1 MHLTNSEQAMLDGA
15 GGVARQKAMELL
27 VRYAEALGA
36 DGFVDTNN
44 VAGVPGSSTLFLENY
59 YKEHAGQGDY
69 ETVFSLFDLDAGQVL
84 EVPSAQT
91 YCCHLQGGVDPVAW
105 REQGF
110 SREAFEHQRKDEAAF
125 AARGV
130 QVLKTC
136 TPYLAGNVPVKGEH
150 CAWMESS
157 AVVYCNSV
165 LGARTNTEGRESTS
179 AAMLTG
185 KIPDWGF
192 HRDEGRYGTH
202 LIEVEAHV
210 ESVIDWGMLGYFIGG
225 AIDDHIPVI
234 AGNLGQA
241 NLARHKHFGAAA
253 ASSGGIE
260 MYHIVGV
267 TPEAATREMAF
278 GQRPNG
284 TNAPRKPVDIIK
296 YGVAERRA
304 TYERLNS
311 TASDTRVDFVM
322 LGCPHASLEQLREA
336 SQLLDGKKLHGGS
349 SLWVFTSRAVKATAE
364 LQGYTKII
372 EAAGGRVMTD
382 TCSAIGRILPKG
394 TKVVALDSAKQ
405 AHYLPAMMGIQAWFG
420 STCDCIRAA
429 MSGRWTGELR

>member
-1 MHLTNSEQAMLDGA
+1 MRPSLRLTDGEKAMLDGA
-15 GGVARQKAMELL
+15 HGLARQKAMELL
-27 VRYAEALGA
+27 VRYGEALGA
-36 DGFVDTNN
+36 ERFVDTNN

-59 YKEHAGQGDY
+59 YKQTAGDASY
-69 ETVFSLFDLDAGQVL
+69 EAVFSLFDLDAGQVM

-105 REQGF
+105 SEQGF
-110 SREAFEHQRKDEAAF
+110 SREAFEHQQKDEAAV

-130 QVLKTC
+130 QILKTC

-157 AVVYCNSV
+157 AVVFCNSA

-185 KIPDWGF
+185 KIPDWGL
-192 HRDEGRYGTH
+192 HRDDFRYGTH
-202 LIEVEAHV
+202 AVDVETPV
-210 ESVIDWGMLGYFIGG
+210 ESVMDWGMLGYFIGS
-225 AIDDHIPVI
+225 AVEDNIPVI
-234 AGNLGQA
+234 TGQVGQA
-241 NLARHKHFGAAA
+241 DLARHKHFGAAA

-260 MYHIVGV
+260 LYHMVGI

-278 GQRPNG
+278 G
-284 TNAPRKPVDIIK
+284 PRKAVASVK
-296 YGVAERRA
+296 YGLAERRA

-311 TASDTRVDFVM
+311 TARDTHVDYVM
-322 LGCPHASLEQLREA
+322 LGCPHASLGQLSEA
-336 SQLLDGKKLHGGS
+336 ARLLDGRKLNSGS
-349 SLWVFTSRAVKATAE
+349 SLWVFTSRAVKTTAD
-364 LQGYTKII
+364 LNGYTKII

-382 TCSAIGRILPKG
+382 TCSAIGRILPPG

-405 AHYLPAMMGIQAWFG
+405 AHYLPAMMGIEAWFG
-420 STCDCIRAA
+420 STTDCIRAA
-429 MSGRWTGELR
+429 LTGRWEGELR